1 MALSGANRCPL
12 ACQQLTD
19 NRTRCATVSFVG
31 PDPNRPF
38 TLTGANF
45 FEQPPRR
52 VTNVT
57 CAALIH
63 KRAGAALAMS
73 LSAELSGNHLLAYLL
88 AHLFSN
94 LR

>member
-1 MALSGANRCPL
+1 M
-12 ACQQLTD
+12 
-19 NRTRCATVSFVG
+19 TRIG
-31 PDPNRPF
+31 PF

>member
-1 MALSGANRCPL
+1 MVLQFV
-12 ACQQLTD
+12 QQGV
-19 NRTRCATVSFVG
+19 RFPHVG
-31 PDPNRPF
+31 
-38 TLTGANF
+38 GNF
-45 FEQPPRR
+45 FEQQPRR